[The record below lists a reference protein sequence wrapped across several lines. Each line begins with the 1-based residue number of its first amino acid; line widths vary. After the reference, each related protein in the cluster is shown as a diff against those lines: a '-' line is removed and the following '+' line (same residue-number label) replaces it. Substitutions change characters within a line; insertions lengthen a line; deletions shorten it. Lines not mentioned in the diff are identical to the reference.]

1 MDRVHERVERGL
13 RQIRQP
19 DQYSLLGDRL
29 ALQMANERAGDARRL
44 LGAVGAK
51 KRLPPFREA
60 NPAEGTR
67 ASLSAARRPVLAN
80 GKSERRKAH
89 RIPSRAYGK
98 VTTPAVLEIEAAVPV
113 AVSAALLI
121 QAPPVTNKPVNTRPA
136 MPAATLPVS
145 RFSG

>member
-51 KRLPPFREA
+51 ERLPPFREA
-60 NPAEGTR
+60 NPAEGDK
-67 ASLSAARRPVLAN
+67 SLVERRPAPR
-80 GKSERRKAH
+80 SRK
-89 RIPSRAYGK
+89 RK
-98 VTTPAVLEIEAAVPV
+98 E
-113 AVSAALLI
+113 
-121 QAPPVTNKPVNTRPA
+121 
-136 MPAATLPVS
+136 
-145 RFSG
+145 

>member
-1 MDRVHERVERGL
+1 
-13 RQIRQP
+13 
-19 DQYSLLGDRL
+19 
-29 ALQMANERAGDARRL
+29 MANKCAGDAGRL
-44 LGAVGAK
+44 LRAIGAK
-51 KRLPPFREA
+51 KRLSPFCEA

-67 ASLSAARRPVLAN
+67 ASLSAARRPVFAN
-80 GKSERRKAH
+80 GKSERREAH
-89 RIPSRAYGK
+89 RVPCPRFYGK

-136 MPAATLPVS
+136 APAATLPAS